1 MAAITR
7 AMPFFSSLNADES
20 MMATFAGVAAGR
32 VCVCARIVNAAS
44 ATAATTT
51 AMRITFI
58 ALYSLN
64 WFGLRRECLVLQG
77 QFTTLDTEDV
87 NRYLRVSIL
96 VERNLAGYTG
106 KVF

>member
-20 MMATFAGVAAGR
+20 MMATFAGAAAGR
-32 VCVCARIVNAAS
+32 VCVCAKIVYAAS

-58 ALYSLN
+58 AFYSLN
-64 WFGLRRECLVLQG
+64 CWAYVGGLLVLQG
-77 QFTTLDTEDV
+77 EFTTLNAQDV
-87 NRYLRVSIL
+87 NRYLGVSIL
-96 VERNLAGYTG
+96 IERNLA
-106 KVF
+106 